1 MSIRVGP
8 IQASSWQQALIPVA
22 LGCLHLLSGC
32 DSGPPP
38 PLPPEAHIPAPTD
51 RSRFEPETLTAFDE
65 AQAIVRQ
72 LPDANNWAELG
83 RLYDAHQ
90 QLEDAIACYQAAIK
104 AGDDSNR
111 TAHLLALALDEMGD
125 RQAALASMERASAM
139 TPAHGPTFW
148 RLAQWQLEDG
158 DQVAAQQSMQV
169 AMQMDS
175 QDPATL
181 QAYGK
186 FLIDTGKPKEALK
199 PLVLLLRE
207 QSSNSYAHYLLGTAL
222 IQTGREADGRA
233 QLELGRGSEPIWR
246 DRHVNEL
253 ATLSTGPRAEFLR
266 LQALCDGGNP
276 QGALP
281 KLQQLKDRLGEDPV
295 YHVQIAKAYRM
306 LKRLDDAELSL
317 SAAMDLSPEHFSAN
331 YQMAGLLRDHWH
343 AQADKQDTSS
353 LDAALVQVDLV
364 LALNSSSAASHA
376 VRGQI
381 LDDLN
386 RPDESAQSF
395 LQADA
400 LDNEH
405 EGFGHLAAT
414 VYMKRKQWDKAAAI
428 LAAQY
433 ERYPND
439 WPLRRELGLVQWK
452 AGQVAAA
459 QETLLYV
466 QQKFPNDEVVTRA
479 LRDLQQR

>member
-1 MSIRVGP
+1 MPIRVGTR
-8 IQASSWQQALIPVA
+8 QSSPWQPALLPVA
-22 LGCLHLLSGC
+22 LVCLHLLSGC

-38 PLPPEAHIPAPTD
+38 PLPPEAHIPAPAD
-51 RSRFEPETLTAFDE
+51 RSRFEPETLAAFDE
-65 AQAIVRQ
+65 AQGIVRQ

-83 RLYDAHQ
+83 RIYDAHQ
-90 QLEDAIACYQAAIK
+90 QLEDAIACYQAAIE
-104 AGDDSNR
+104 AGDESNR
-111 TAHLLALALDEMGD
+111 TAHLLALALDEIGD
-125 RQAALASMERASAM
+125 RQAAVASMERASAM
-139 TPAHGPTFW
+139 APAYGPTFW
-148 RLAQWQLEDG
+148 RLAQWQLEAG
-158 DQVAAQQSMQV
+158 NQVDAQQSMQV
-169 AMQMDS
+169 AMQMDA

-186 FLIDTGKPKEALK
+186 FLIDTGKPNEALK
-199 PLVLLLRE
+199 PLVLLLTA
-207 QSSNSYAHYLLGTAL
+207 QPNNTYANYLLGTAL

-233 QLELGRGSEPIWR
+233 RLELGRGSEPIWL
-246 DRHVNEL
+246 DRHANEL
-253 ATLSTGPRAEFLR
+253 SLLSTGPRAEFLR
-266 LQALCDGGNP
+266 LQAMCDGGNP

-281 KLQQLKDRLGEDPV
+281 KLQQLQDRLGDDPV
-295 YHVQIAKAYRM
+295 YHVQVAKAYRM
-306 LKRLDDAELSL
+306 LKRLEEADRSL
-317 SAAMDLSPEHFSAN
+317 KTALELSPEHFSAN
-331 YQMAGLLRDHWH
+331 YQLAGLLRDHWH

-364 LALNSSSAASHA
+364 LALNSSSAASYA

-386 RPDESAQSF
+386 RPDDSAQSF

-400 LDNEH
+400 LDNKH

-433 ERYPND
+433 ERYPHD

-466 QQKFPNDEVVTRA
+466 QQKFPNDEVVARA